1 MASEKDFEILDEY
14 AGNRLNPEE
23 RAAFEKQLES
33 DAELKNELSLQR
45 EIIEGVRSAR
55 KAELKKMLNDVPL
68 SSIPNEGMSTALKI
82 GLWLVAAGVLTSGVY
97 FYFKREDSTVAQPPA
112 VNELKLESAESPVV
126 TPEAETTT
134 ESVQDEQP
142 AEEQPLQEQPEAVE
156 QQQADKTAT
165 PKASTPAVTEE
176 QKAVKPS
183 TLDVFDPSEDA
194 EPAEEVTAEEIGPK
208 VSTKSSIAVV
218 TEVDKRY
225 NFHYQFRDNKLFL
238 YGSFEKNFYEIME
251 FFSNNKRTMF
261 LYYKDNYYLLSDA
274 DDKVKPLAP
283 INDAALLK
291 KLRDYRGN

>member
-14 AGNRLNPEE
+14 AGNRLNPQE

-45 EIIEGVRSAR
+45 EIVEGIKTAR
-55 KAELKKMLNDVPL
+55 KAELKSMLNNVPV
-68 SSIPNEGMSTALKI
+68 SSIPTEGMSVAAKL
-82 GLWLVAAGVLTSGVY
+82 GLWVIVVGLVSTGLY
-97 FYFKREDSTVAQPPA
+97 FYLNQEENSVVQPAITNEIKEENTENTVVDESKPAAEADQPIQETPVKSQPKVA
-112 VNELKLESAESPVV
+112 EKQTAESPAPKTS
-126 TPEAETTT
+126 TPAKVE
-134 ESVQDEQP
+134 EQP
-142 AEEQPLQEQPEAVE
+142 AVE
-156 QQQADKTAT
+156 
-165 PKASTPAVTEE
+165 
-176 QKAVKPS
+176 PS

-194 EPAEEVTAEEIGPK
+194 ESAEQAAAEEIGPK
-208 VSTKSSIAVV
+208 VSTKSSIAVE

-274 DDKVKPLAP
+274 DQKVKPLSP

>member
-14 AGNRLNPEE
+14 AGNRLNPQD

-45 EIIEGVRSAR
+45 EIIEGVKTAR
-55 KAELKKMLNDVPL
+55 KAELKNMLNNVPI
-68 SSIPNEGMSTALKI
+68 SSIPSEGMSIAAKI
-82 GLWLVAAGVLTSGVY
+82 GLWVIVAGLVSTGLY
-97 FYFKREDSTVAQPPA
+97 FYIS
-112 VNELKLESAESPVV
+112 
-126 TPEAETTT
+126 
-134 ESVQDEQP
+134 
-142 AEEQPLQEQPEAVE
+142 QE
-156 QQQADKTAT
+156 DKTAVQPAIT
-165 PKASTPAVTEE
+165 NDINEQNTDNKVVDDSKPAAEANQAEQPSEETPVQSQPKVTEKQAVESPAPKASTPATAEE
-176 QKAVKPS
+176 QPAVEPS
-183 TLDVFDPSEDA
+183 TLDVFDPSQDA
-194 EPAEEVTAEEIGPK
+194 ESAEQAATEEIGPK
-208 VSTKSSIAVV
+208 VSTKSSIAVE

-225 NFHYQFRDNKLFL
+225 NFHYQFRDSKLFL

-274 DDKVKPLAP
+274 DQKVKPLKP

>member
-1 MASEKDFEILDEY
+1 MASEKDFDMLDEY
-14 AGNRLNPEE
+14 AGNRLNPQD

-45 EIIEGVRSAR
+45 EIIEGVRTAR
-55 KAELKKMLNDVPL
+55 KAELKKMLNDIPV
-68 SSIPNEGMSTALKI
+68 SSIPTEGMSLGLKI
-82 GLWLVAAGVLTSGVY
+82 GLWVVAAGLVTSSLY
-97 FYFKREDSTVAQPPA
+97 FYFNREDNTIAQPPVA
-112 VNELKLESAESPVV
+112 NEIREESTENDVVAEPD
-126 TPEAETTT
+126 AI
-134 ESVQDEQP
+134 ESVQGDQPAQEQP
-142 AEEQPLQEQPEAVE
+142 AQLQPKTAEK
-156 QQQADKTAT
+156 QADDISA
-165 PKASTPAVTEE
+165 PKASTPEKVEE
-176 QKAVKPS
+176 QQAVEPS
-183 TLDVFDPSEDA
+183 TLDVFDPSQDA
-194 EPAEEVTAEEIGPK
+194 ENAEQVTAEEIGPK
-208 VSTKSSIAVV
+208 ISTKSSIAVV

-261 LYYKDNYYLLSDA
+261 LYYKDNYYLLNDA

>member
-1 MASEKDFEILDEY
+1 MASEKDFDILDEY
-14 AGNRLNPEE
+14 AGNRLNPQD

-45 EIIEGVRSAR
+45 EIIEGVRTAR
-55 KAELKKMLNDVPL
+55 KAELKQMLNNVPL
-68 SSIPNEGMSTALKI
+68 SSIPSEGMSVGLKI
-82 GLWLVAAGVLTSGVY
+82 GLWVVAAGLVTSSLY
-97 FYFKREDSTVAQPPA
+97 FYFNREDNTIAQPPVA
-112 VNELKLESAESPVV
+112 NEIKEENTENNVVAE
-126 TPEAETTT
+126 PEATT
-134 ESVQDEQP
+134 ESVQGDQPAQEQP
-142 AEEQPLQEQPEAVE
+142 AQEEPKATEK
-156 QQQADKTAT
+156 QADNTSA
-165 PKASTPAVTEE
+165 PKASTPETVEEKEAVE
-176 QKAVKPS
+176 PS
-183 TLDVFDPSEDA
+183 TLDVFDPSQDA
-194 EPAEEVTAEEIGPK
+194 ENAEQVTAEEIGPK
-208 VSTKSSIAVV
+208 ISTKSTIAVV

-261 LYYKDNYYLLSDA
+261 LYYKDNYYLLNDA

>member
-1 MASEKDFEILDEY
+1 MASEKDFDILDEY
-14 AGNRLNPEE
+14 AGNRLNPED

-45 EIIEGVRSAR
+45 EIIEGVRTAR

-68 SSIPNEGMSTALKI
+68 SSIPSEGMSTALKI
-82 GLWLVAAGVLTSGVY
+82 GLWVVAAGLVTSSVY
-97 FYFKREDSTVAQPPA
+97 FYFNREDNTIAQPPVANEIKEESTENDVVTEPA
-112 VNELKLESAESPVV
+112 VTAESN
-126 TPEAETTT
+126 
-134 ESVQDEQP
+134 QDEQ
-142 AEEQPLQEQPEAVE
+142 AAQEQPVQPQPKASEK
-156 QQQADKTAT
+156 QADNTPT
-165 PKASTPAVTEE
+165 PKASSPERVEE
-176 QKAVKPS
+176 QQAVEPS
-183 TLDVFDPSEDA
+183 TRDVFDPSQDA
-194 EPAEEVTAEEIGPK
+194 ENAEQVTADENGPK
-208 VSTKSSIAVV
+208 ISTKSSIAVV

-261 LYYKDNYYLLSDA
+261 LYYKDNYYLLNDA
-274 DDKVKPLAP
+274 DEKVKPLAP

>member
-1 MASEKDFEILDEY
+1 MASEKDFDMLDEY
-14 AGNRLNPEE
+14 AGNRLNPQD

-45 EIIEGVRSAR
+45 EIIEGVRTAR
-55 KAELKKMLNDVPL
+55 KAELKKMLNDIPV
-68 SSIPNEGMSTALKI
+68 SSIPTEGMSLGLKI
-82 GLWLVAAGVLTSGVY
+82 GLWVVAAGLVTSSLY
-97 FYFKREDSTVAQPPA
+97 FYFNREDNTIAQPP
-112 VNELKLESAESPVV
+112 VTNEIREESTENDVVAEPD
-126 TPEAETTT
+126 AT
-134 ESVQDEQP
+134 ESVQGDQPAQEQP
-142 AEEQPLQEQPEAVE
+142 AQLQPKTAQK
-156 QQQADKTAT
+156 QADDTSA
-165 PKASTPAVTEE
+165 PKASTPEKVEE
-176 QKAVKPS
+176 QQAVEPS
-183 TLDVFDPSEDA
+183 TLDVFDPSQDA
-194 EPAEEVTAEEIGPK
+194 ENAEQVTAEEIGPK
-208 VSTKSSIAVV
+208 ISTKSSIAVV

-261 LYYKDNYYLLSDA
+261 LYYKDNYYLLNDA

>member
-14 AGNRLNPEE
+14 AGNRLNPQE

-45 EIIEGVRSAR
+45 EIVEGIKTAR
-55 KAELKKMLNDVPL
+55 KAELKSMLNNVPV
-68 SSIPNEGMSTALKI
+68 SSIPTEGMSVAAKL
-82 GLWLVAAGVLTSGVY
+82 GLWVIVVGLVSTGLY
-97 FYFKREDSTVAQPPA
+97 FYLNQEENSVVQPAITNEIKEENTENTVVDESKPAAEADQPIQETPVQSQPKVA
-112 VNELKLESAESPVV
+112 EKQTAESPAPKTS
-126 TPEAETTT
+126 TPAKVE
-134 ESVQDEQP
+134 EQP
-142 AEEQPLQEQPEAVE
+142 AVE
-156 QQQADKTAT
+156 
-165 PKASTPAVTEE
+165 
-176 QKAVKPS
+176 PS

-194 EPAEEVTAEEIGPK
+194 ESAEQAAAEEIGPK
-208 VSTKSSIAVV
+208 VSTKSSIAVE

-274 DDKVKPLAP
+274 DQKVKPLSP

>member
-14 AGNRLNPEE
+14 AGNRLNPQD

-45 EIIEGVRSAR
+45 EIIEGVKTAR
-55 KAELKKMLNDVPL
+55 KAELKNLLNNVPI
-68 SSIPNEGMSTALKI
+68 SSIPSEGMSTAAKI
-82 GLWLVAAGVLTSGVY
+82 GLSVIVAGLVSTGLY
-97 FYFKREDSTVAQPPA
+97 FYFNQEDNTVVQPSITNEIKEDNTENTVIDDSKPA
-112 VNELKLESAESPVV
+112 PDANQADEPSQETAVQSQPKVTKKQDVESAAPKTS
-126 TPEAETTT
+126 TPATT
-134 ESVQDEQP
+134 EEQP
-142 AEEQPLQEQPEAVE
+142 AVE
-156 QQQADKTAT
+156 
-165 PKASTPAVTEE
+165 
-176 QKAVKPS
+176 PS
-183 TLDVFDPSEDA
+183 ALDVFDPSQDA
-194 EPAEEVTAEEIGPK
+194 ESAEQAAAEEIGPK
-208 VSTKSSIAVV
+208 VSTKSSIAVE

-225 NFHYQFRDNKLFL
+225 NFHYQFRDSKLFL

-274 DDKVKPLAP
+274 DQKVKPLKP

>member
-14 AGNRLNPEE
+14 AGNRLNPED

-45 EIIEGVRSAR
+45 EIIEGVRTAR
-55 KAELKKMLNDVPL
+55 RAELKKMLNDVPL
-68 SSIPNEGMSTALKI
+68 SSIPREGMSTALKI
-82 GLWLVAAGVLTSGVY
+82 GLWVVVAGVITSSLY
-97 FYFKREDSTVAQPPA
+97 FYFNREDNTIAQPPQA
-112 VNELKLESAESPVV
+112 NEIREESTESPVV
-126 TPEAETTT
+126 
-134 ESVQDEQP
+134 VQPDVSSGAAQNEQP
-142 AEEQPLQEQPEAVE
+142 VEEQPVQAQPKASEK
-156 QQQADKTAT
+156 QAEKTT
-165 PKASTPAVTEE
+165 SPKASTPQTTTED
-176 QKAVKPS
+176 QKAVEPS
-183 TLDVFDPSEDA
+183 SLDVFDPSQDA
-194 EPAEEVTAEEIGPK
+194 ETTEVPKADEIGPK

-261 LYYKDNYYLLSDA
+261 LYYKDNYYLLNDA
-274 DDKVKPLAP
+274 DEKVKPLAP

>member
-14 AGNRLNPEE
+14 AGNRLNPQE

-45 EIIEGVRSAR
+45 EIVEGIKTAR
-55 KAELKKMLNDVPL
+55 KAELKSMLNNVPV
-68 SSIPNEGMSTALKI
+68 SSIPTEGMSVAAKL
-82 GLWLVAAGVLTSGVY
+82 GLWVIVAGLVSTGLY
-97 FYFKREDSTVAQPPA
+97 FYLNQDENSVAQPA
-112 VNELKLESAESPVV
+112 ITNEIKEENTENTVVDESKPTAEADQAEQPNQETPVESQPKVAEKQTAESPAPETS
-126 TPEAETTT
+126 TPATVE
-134 ESVQDEQP
+134 EQP
-142 AEEQPLQEQPEAVE
+142 AVE
-156 QQQADKTAT
+156 
-165 PKASTPAVTEE
+165 
-176 QKAVKPS
+176 PS

-194 EPAEEVTAEEIGPK
+194 ESAEQAAAEEIGPK
-208 VSTKSSIAVV
+208 VATKSSIAVE

-261 LYYKDNYYLLSDA
+261 LFYKDNYYLLSDS
-274 DDKVKPLAP
+274 DQKVKPLSP

>member
-1 MASEKDFEILDEY
+1 MASEKDFEMLDEY
-14 AGNRLNPEE
+14 AGNRLNPQD

-45 EIIEGVRSAR
+45 EIIEGVRTAR
-55 KAELKKMLNDVPL
+55 KAELKKMLNDIPV
-68 SSIPNEGMSTALKI
+68 SSIPTEGMSLGLKI
-82 GLWLVAAGVLTSGVY
+82 GLWVVAAGLVTSSLY
-97 FYFKREDSTVAQPPA
+97 FYFNREDNTIAQPPVA
-112 VNELKLESAESPVV
+112 NEIREESTENDVVAEPD
-126 TPEAETTT
+126 AI
-134 ESVQDEQP
+134 ESVQGDQPAQEQP
-142 AEEQPLQEQPEAVE
+142 AQLQPKTAEK
-156 QQQADKTAT
+156 QADDISA
-165 PKASTPAVTEE
+165 PKASTPEKVEE
-176 QKAVKPS
+176 QQAVEPS
-183 TLDVFDPSEDA
+183 TLDVFDPSQDA
-194 EPAEEVTAEEIGPK
+194 ENAEQVTAEEIGPK
-208 VSTKSSIAVV
+208 ISTKSSIAVV

-261 LYYKDNYYLLSDA
+261 LYYKDNYYLLNDA

>member
-14 AGNRLNPEE
+14 AGNRLNPQE

-45 EIIEGVRSAR
+45 EIVEGIKTAR
-55 KAELKKMLNDVPL
+55 KAELKSMLNNVPV
-68 SSIPNEGMSTALKI
+68 SSIPTEGMSVAAKI
-82 GLWLVAAGVLTSGVY
+82 GLWVIVAGLVSTGLY
-97 FYFKREDSTVAQPPA
+97 FYLNQEENSVVQPAITNEITEENTENTVVDESKPAAEADKAAQPNQETP
-112 VNELKLESAESPVV
+112 VQSQPKVAEKQ
-126 TPEAETTT
+126 TAETPAPKTST
-134 ESVQDEQP
+134 PAAVDEQP
-142 AEEQPLQEQPEAVE
+142 AVE
-156 QQQADKTAT
+156 
-165 PKASTPAVTEE
+165 
-176 QKAVKPS
+176 PS

-194 EPAEEVTAEEIGPK
+194 ENAEQAAAEEIGPK
-208 VSTKSSIAVV
+208 VSTKSSIAVE

-261 LYYKDNYYLLSDA
+261 LFYKDNYYLLSDS
-274 DDKVKPLAP
+274 DQKVKPLSP

>member
-14 AGNRLNPEE
+14 AGNRLNPQE

-45 EIIEGVRSAR
+45 EIVEGIKTAR
-55 KAELKKMLNDVPL
+55 KAELKSMLNNVPV
-68 SSIPNEGMSTALKI
+68 SSIPTEGMSVAAKL
-82 GLWLVAAGVLTSGVY
+82 GLWVIVVGLVSTGLY
-97 FYFKREDSTVAQPPA
+97 FYLNQEENSVVQPTITNEIKEENTENTVVDESKPAAEADQPIQEAPVQSQPKVA
-112 VNELKLESAESPVV
+112 EKQTAESPAPKTS
-126 TPEAETTT
+126 TPAKVE
-134 ESVQDEQP
+134 EQP
-142 AEEQPLQEQPEAVE
+142 AVE
-156 QQQADKTAT
+156 
-165 PKASTPAVTEE
+165 
-176 QKAVKPS
+176 PS

-194 EPAEEVTAEEIGPK
+194 ESAEQAAAEEIGPK
-208 VSTKSSIAVV
+208 VSTKSSIAVE

-274 DDKVKPLAP
+274 DQKVKPLSP

>member
-1 MASEKDFEILDEY
+1 MASEKDFDILDEY
-14 AGNRLNPEE
+14 AGNRLNPED

-45 EIIEGVRSAR
+45 EIIEGVRTAR

-68 SSIPNEGMSTALKI
+68 SSIPSEGMSTALKI
-82 GLWLVAAGVLTSGVY
+82 GLWVVAAGLVTSSVY
-97 FYFKREDSTVAQPPA
+97 FYFNREENTIAQPPVANEIKEESTENDVVTEPA
-112 VNELKLESAESPVV
+112 VTAESN
-126 TPEAETTT
+126 
-134 ESVQDEQP
+134 QDEQ
-142 AEEQPLQEQPEAVE
+142 AAQEQPVQPQPKASEK
-156 QQQADKTAT
+156 QADNTPT
-165 PKASTPAVTEE
+165 PKASSTEKVEE
-176 QKAVKPS
+176 QQAVEPS
-183 TLDVFDPSEDA
+183 TRDVFDPSQDA
-194 EPAEEVTAEEIGPK
+194 ENAEQAAADENGPK
-208 VSTKSSIAVV
+208 ISTKSSIAVV

-261 LYYKDNYYLLSDA
+261 LYYKDNYYLLNDA
-274 DDKVKPLAP
+274 DEKVKPLAP

>member
-1 MASEKDFEILDEY
+1 MASEKDFDILDEY
-14 AGNRLNPEE
+14 AGNRLNPED

-45 EIIEGVRSAR
+45 EIIEGVRTAR

-68 SSIPNEGMSTALKI
+68 SSIPSEGMSTALKL
-82 GLWLVAAGVLTSGVY
+82 GLWVVAAGLVASSAY
-97 FYFKREDSTVAQPPA
+97 FYFNREDSTLAQ
-112 VNELKLESAESPVV
+112 SPVTNEIKEESTQDAVV
-126 TPEAETTT
+126 TEPEVTT
-134 ESVQDEQP
+134 ESNQDEQP
-142 AEEQPLQEQPEAVE
+142 AQEQPV
-156 QQQADKTAT
+156 QPQ
-165 PKASTPAVTEE
+165 PKASEKQADVTPAPKASSTEKVEE
-176 QKAVKPS
+176 QQAVEPS
-183 TLDVFDPSEDA
+183 TLDVFDPSQDA
-194 EPAEEVTAEEIGPK
+194 ENVDQAAADENGPK
-208 VSTKSSIAVV
+208 ISTKSSIAVV

-261 LYYKDNYYLLSDA
+261 LYYKDNYYLLNDA
-274 DDKVKPLAP
+274 DEKVKPLAP